1 MITSYKIIAL
11 AERGMLVEFTDAD
24 AVITRQLNLLPPYD
38 LEGNL
43 LTGDA
48 LKSHIV
54 GSAPAKEMAAQVK
67 AKADSAS
74 YDANILEHAYK
85 SYHKPLPWQYYKIRD
100 ARTVYSLWPGL
111 PRPATSHHA
120 LEDCRR
126 QIDLLQA
133 TLTHLNIKEL
143 A

>member
-67 AKADSAS
+67 AKADSA
-74 YDANILEHAYK
+74 L
-85 SYHKPLPWQYYKIRD
+85 LPIG
-100 ARTVYSLWPGL
+100 AETSVAPEEL
-111 PRPATSHHA
+111 PTISGNA
-120 LEDCRR
+120 
-126 QIDLLQA
+126 
-133 TLTHLNIKEL
+133 
-143 A
+143 